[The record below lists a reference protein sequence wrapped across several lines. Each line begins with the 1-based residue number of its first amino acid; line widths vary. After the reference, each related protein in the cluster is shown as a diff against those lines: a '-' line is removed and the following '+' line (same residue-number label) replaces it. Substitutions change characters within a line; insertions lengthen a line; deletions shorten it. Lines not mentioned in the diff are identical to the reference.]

1 MLALIRCLV
10 HTNKLGRILIK
21 VKWFYNP
28 CVKQNF
34 FFSCCS
40 SFCMYLI
47 GISSSTHSD
56 NDFSSKKSSL
66 QRISSKSFRF
76 FCAITTTLFFYS
88 LCLFVFEA
96 LRIIFPMET
105 QLNDAAKTYSN
116 EIILIK
122 IEKEAKGIEIH
133 SKNHNKFIFPM
144 FVFTLL
150 KE

>member
-28 CVKQNF
+28 CVKQIF
-34 FFSCCS
+34 FFLVAPHFACILLG
-40 SFCMYLI
+40 FLLPPIAIMI
-47 GISSSTHSD
+47 FHQ
-56 NDFSSKKSSL
+56 KKSSL